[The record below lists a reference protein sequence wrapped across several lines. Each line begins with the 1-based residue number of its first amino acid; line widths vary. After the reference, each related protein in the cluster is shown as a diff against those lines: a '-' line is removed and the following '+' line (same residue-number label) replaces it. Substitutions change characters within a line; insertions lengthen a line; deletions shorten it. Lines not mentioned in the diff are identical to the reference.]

1 VPVNTKKKGKGRNR
15 ASRGALITIISVGG
29 GSNVTVMKDG
39 VEVETLTESL
49 DSVGKSSFEFQLG
62 DAKTSY
68 EIDIDRGSK
77 KNTPDEL
84 ATTDIPYAV
93 IIDVE

>member
-1 VPVNTKKKGKGRNR
+1 
-15 ASRGALITIISVGG
+15 
-29 GSNVTVMKDG
+29 MKDG

-62 DAKTSY
+62 DAKASY

-77 KNTPDEL
+77 KGTPDEPE
-84 ATTDIPYAV
+84 TTDIPYAV